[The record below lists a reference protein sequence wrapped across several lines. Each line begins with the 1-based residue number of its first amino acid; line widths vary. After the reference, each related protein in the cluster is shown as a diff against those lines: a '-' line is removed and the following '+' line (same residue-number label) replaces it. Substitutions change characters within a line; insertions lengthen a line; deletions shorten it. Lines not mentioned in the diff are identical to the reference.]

1 MTKISESRRIPSKRV
16 QRTVYIPKQFY
27 LRLEKYKEPH
37 KSITTAIQKVLDMA
51 EGGKVLVVVIQGRKI
66 HCNKMKKISQ
76 PNKVFCKMLGTIA
89 SLDYCREKCLAA
101 PIVKE
106 VLEKSKSDNEAE
118 IVPLEK
124 FLPPKIEHLRNPP
137 KIGKGLSR
145 PCWVFGVFLG
155 F

>member
-1 MTKISESRRIPSKRV
+1 
-16 QRTVYIPKQFY
+16 VYIPKQFY

-66 HCNKMKKISQ
+66 HCNKMKKIHQ

-101 PIVKE
+101 PIVRELWKKP
-106 VLEKSKSDNEAE
+106 KSENATGM
-118 IVPLEK
+118 VPLEK

-137 KIGKGLSR
+137 KIEKGLSGSFS
-145 PCWVFGVFLG
+145 VFGVFLG